1 VTDEEIKELVQAI
14 SAMGR
19 AEAYRQVADMIGEV
33 SQELGS
39 LLFRF
44 RQEALAEAR
53 EIMDRLDGL
62 EEIKDKMPLHER

>member
-1 VTDEEIKELVQAI
+1 VTDEEIRELVRAI
-14 SAMGR
+14 NAMGR
-19 AEAYRQVADMIGEV
+19 AEAYGQVADMIQEV

>member
-1 VTDEEIKELVQAI
+1 MTDEEIRELVRAI
-14 SAMGR
+14 NAMGR
-19 AEAYRQVADMIGEV
+19 AEAYGQVADMIQEV

-62 EEIKDKMPLHER
+62 EEIRDKMSLYE